1 MTGPRKSANGHA
13 NLYRCFERP
22 CSTTKDKTYQKS
34 LDDFFSFLEREGVD
48 FPKRREAM
56 DGLISDYLEFL
67 SAEGEGRA
75 AASTLPPG
83 QRSQVERMPPRG
95 VEVVEDLDHE

>member
-1 MTGPRKSANGHA
+1 LSDLAVQPK
-13 NLYRCFERP
+13 
-22 CSTTKDKTYQKS
+22 TKQRYQKS

-75 AASTLPPG
+75 AASTFLAS
-83 QRSQVERMPPRG
+83 RTKIPR
-95 VEVVEDLDHE
+95 